1 MISVQIFLSMTA
13 VWPTINA
20 ACKRYRYKGNKN
32 KEQGVGGL
40 REIKK
45 KHRKKGLE
53 GLTGYA
59 MIAPFFILLTLFV
72 IIPII
77 INIFLSFTNYNMRE
91 ITFVGLRNYRD
102 LFKDKLFGI
111 AFKNTLF
118 YTVFNVIFTMIISF
132 FLAVFLNRN
141 SWVTKFTRSC
151 MYIPYVTSMV
161 VAAMI
166 WLWMYEPSGG
176 VFNEILKALGLQ
188 PVNWLLQKSTALP
201 CIIAM
206 NVWKG
211 IGYNMVLFL
220 AALQGVPASL
230 YEAAAMDG
238 AKGWT
243 KIRYI
248 TIPMI
253 QPIIFFVFI
262 TNIINSFND
271 FESVTVMTSGG
282 PLNSTT
288 TLVHQ
293 IYTRSFT
300 EYKVGY
306 GSAIAMVLSVFV
318 LLFTFLS
325 FRFGSQGNDT
335 GN

>member
-1 MISVQIFLSMTA
+1 M
-13 VWPTINA
+13 
-20 ACKRYRYKGNKN
+20 
-32 KEQGVGGL
+32 
-40 REIKK
+40 REGKK
-45 KHRKKGLE
+45 KQRKKRQD

-72 IIPII
+72 IIPIL

-91 ITFVGLRNYRD
+91 LSFAGLDNYKN
-102 LFKDKLFGI
+102 LLKDKLFGI

-118 YTVFNVIFTMIISF
+118 YTVFNVLFTMVISF

-141 SWVTKFTRSC
+141 NWVTKFTRSC

-166 WLWMYEPSGG
+166 WLWMYEPNGG

-220 AALQGVPASL
+220 AALQGVPAAL

-238 AKGWT
+238 AKGWA

-248 TIPMI
+248 TVPMI
-253 QPIIFFVFI
+253 QPILFFVFI
-262 TNIINSFND
+262 II
-271 FESVTVMTSGG
+271 
-282 PLNSTT
+282 
-288 TLVHQ
+288 
-293 IYTRSFT
+293 I
-300 EYKVGY
+300 
-306 GSAIAMVLSVFV
+306 
-318 LLFTFLS
+318 
-325 FRFGSQGNDT
+325 
-335 GN
+335 